1 MKAVAI
7 TFDIIKA
14 ILFLVS
20 VPFRLVHYVYVRYFT
35 FYDNWGRWKKDFLLV
50 IMYNIMAFLFILLAI
65 GVFCKYLVG

>member
-7 TFDIIKA
+7 AFDIIKA

-35 FYDNWGRWKKDFLLV
+35 FYDNGGRWKKDFLLV

-65 GVFCKYLVG
+65 GVLCKYLVG